1 MMTLF
6 ILPSCGKEDPL
17 AANMEKQAATYQ
29 ELAEMMNQLSEGN
42 DVPSAADKVSELVD
56 QMMTLKKE
64 SNSMAKPEGDA
75 ALEALQNN
83 KTYSEAVSTFFEAK
97 KKLIQSGKMT
107 AEIFSALQGF
117 HKAPEPFVGE
127 GRN

>member
-1 MMTLF
+1 MTLF
-6 ILPSCGKEDPL
+6 ILPSCGEEDPR

-29 ELAEMMNQLSEGN
+29 ELAEMMNQLSEGK
-42 DVPSAADKVSELVD
+42 DVPSAADKVSELVA

-64 SNSMAKPEGDA
+64 SNSMVKPEGDV

-83 KTYSEAVSTFFEAK
+83 KAYSEAVTAFFEAQ
-97 KKLIQSGKMT
+97 KKLTQSGKMT
-107 AEIFSALQGF
+107 AEILAALQGF
-117 HKAPEPFVGE
+117 HQAPEPQMGE